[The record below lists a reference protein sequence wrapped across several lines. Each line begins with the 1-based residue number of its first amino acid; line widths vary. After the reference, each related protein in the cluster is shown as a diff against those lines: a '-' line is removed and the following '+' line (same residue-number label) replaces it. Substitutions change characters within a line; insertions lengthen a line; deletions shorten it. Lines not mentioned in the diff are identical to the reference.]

1 MNTTIYAGFW
11 RRCIAFVV
19 DGLLVSLVPA
29 VVFIPLLVWRVRAA
43 GQATPEALAG
53 VIGSLVL
60 IYILWQVVA
69 VVFWWLYF
77 ACLESGPRQ
86 ATLGKRLLKIKVIGK
101 NGERIGFG
109 RATGRVFAK
118 ILSYITLNFGYI
130 MAGLTNRK
138 RALHDYVAETYVVK
152 AEFQPGDDLP
162 DTPSHKG
169 WMIAIAAILVVGMG
183 VLFALGVFAQ
193 QPAGMA
199 FQAAAQLQ
207 TLAAQQDLPY
217 GPLPAGNIT
226 YYHYSDGYHAVF
238 EDADGGEYALYLPA
252 AGEEVCCENYPGDSC
267 EATGYAECE

>member
-1 MNTTIYAGFW
+1 MLW
-11 RRCIAFVV
+11 
-19 DGLLVSLVPA
+19 
-29 VVFIPLLVWRVRAA
+29 
-43 GQATPEALAG
+43 QATQVQPGNLDGHFIA
-53 VIGSLVL
+53 VVL
-60 IYILWQVVA
+60 IYFAWQALA
-69 VVFWWLYF
+69 VVCLWLYF
-77 ACLESGPRQ
+77 AGFESSAKQ
-86 ATLGKRLLKIKVIGK
+86 ATWGKRLMKIKVVGK
-101 NGERIGFG
+101 QGQRISFARASG
-109 RATGRVFAK
+109 RFFAK
-118 ILSYITLNFGYI
+118 ILSYVTLYVGFF